1 MLMFFFSSR
10 RRNTRCALVTGVQTC
25 ALPIY
30 VVAGMIV
37 EKVSGM
43 KLLDFLKAH
52 IFSKLDMHP
61 INQDL
66 AVGKGYP
73 VGYHRY
79 ALGPVRPEKPA
90 APGWLYAA
98 GDLADRKRTRLN
110 SSH

>member
-1 MLMFFFSSR
+1 
-10 RRNTRCALVTGVQTC
+10 
-25 ALPIY
+25 
-30 VVAGMIV
+30 MIV

-98 GDLADRKRTRLN
+98 GELAMTASDLANWAIARIARPLLPPHDWDVGTTPCRA
-110 SSH
+110 SVGQYV